1 MKKSQII
8 GLSLLLITTA
18 VIASATSI
26 AFAATRGFAPPT
38 AVAKIN
44 LTRVLEGLN
53 QRAAAEQAVNDMR
66 LAMSSQDEQ
75 RQRELRQLQEGL
87 AELSGEALRTAED
100 ELAMKM
106 LQYQAWLK
114 VSDQQL
120 DVESSLQLRA
130 LYRSIRN
137 AVESLAE
144 AEGYDL
150 VVVDDSSSEFAL
162 NPQSSMSRQMQ
173 VRQQIIGRRV
183 LYGRDAIDITDQLIV
198 RMNNAWEAGR

>member
-8 GLSLLLITTA
+8 GLSLLLIATA

-75 RQRELRQLQEGL
+75 RQGELRQLQEGL
-87 AELSGEALRTAED
+87 AERSGEALRTAED

-120 DVESSLQLRA
+120 DVEASLQLRA
-130 LYRSIRN
+130 LYRSIRH
-137 AVESLAE
+137 AAESLAE

-150 VVVDDSSSEFAL
+150 VVVDDSSSEFGL

-173 VRQQIIGRRV
+173 VRQQIVGRRV
-183 LYGRDAIDITDQLIV
+183 LFGRDAIDITDELIV

>member
-1 MKKSQII
+1 
-8 GLSLLLITTA
+8 
-18 VIASATSI
+18 
-26 AFAATRGFAPPT
+26 
-38 AVAKIN
+38 
-44 LTRVLEGLN
+44 
-53 QRAAAEQAVNDMR
+53 MR

-75 RQRELRQLQEGL
+75 RQGELRQLQEGL
-87 AELSGEALRTAED
+87 AERSGEALRAAED

-120 DVESSLQLRA
+120 DVEASLQLRA

-150 VVVDDSSSEFAL
+150 VVVDDSSSEFGL

-173 VRQQIIGRRV
+173 VRQQIVGRRV
-183 LYGRDAIDITDQLIV
+183 LFGRDAIDITDELIV

>member
-1 MKKSQII
+1 MNKSQII
-8 GLSLLLITTA
+8 GFSLLLIATA

-66 LAMSSQDEQ
+66 LAMNSEDQQ
-75 RQRELRQLQEGL
+75 RQGELRQMQEAL
-87 AELSGEALRTAED
+87 AERSGEALRSAED
-100 ELAMKM
+100 ELAMKL

-120 DVESSLQLRA
+120 DVESSLQLRS
-130 LYRSIRN
+130 LYRTIRI

-150 VVVDDSSSEFAL
+150 VVVDDSSSEFAM
-162 NPQSSMSRQMQ
+162 NPQASLSRQMQ
-173 VRQQIIGRRV
+173 VRQQIVGRRV
-183 LYGRDAIDITDQLIV
+183 LYGRDAIDITDELIV

>member
-8 GLSLLLITTA
+8 GLSLLLIATA

-75 RQRELRQLQEGL
+75 RQGELRQLQEGL
-87 AELSGEALRTAED
+87 AERSGEALRTAED

-120 DVESSLQLRA
+120 DVEASLQLRA

-150 VVVDDSSSEFAL
+150 VVVDDSSSEFGL

-173 VRQQIIGRRV
+173 VRQQIVGRRV
-183 LYGRDAIDITDQLIV
+183 LFGRDAIDITDELIV